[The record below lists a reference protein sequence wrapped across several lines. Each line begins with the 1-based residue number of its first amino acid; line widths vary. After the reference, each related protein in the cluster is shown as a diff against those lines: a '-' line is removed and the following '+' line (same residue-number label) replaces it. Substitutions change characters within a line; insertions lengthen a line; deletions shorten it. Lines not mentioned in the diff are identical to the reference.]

1 MIICEVNKNH
11 LNVRTKE
18 LLTAGS
24 QNVNTVEF
32 RFNAVWDGLAKTATF
47 KTSKKTISVLL
58 STNTTVIPWEALA
71 DAGEIL
77 AVGVFG
83 VSGETLVLPTVWGIL
98 GKVMDAAHL
107 GDEEKEPTPDVYQK
121 ILDELNAL
129 ERPTWDSLQNKPFST
144 LGSGLSVDENGV
156 LSAEG
161 GGGGSAN
168 AVQYVAQTLTDE
180 QKAQARANVDADKK
194 RIVVEARRS
203 SGGSTMVYYNVDD
216 QNAAIDKFIA
226 EYKAGTEILLRL
238 YNRDYPLTNI
248 DEDGIVYFS
257 GYIYD
262 AANNSVGVIV
272 YKMEKNKAVVEESS
286 LYGIKAI
293 SLDSQLKYKGYAA
306 DAKAVGDALENFV
319 TADELQNNYVT
330 ADELGNVLS
339 PFGQML
345 NQKLDKNQGTGN
357 AGKILGIGA
366 DGIVVPQNKP
376 TYTLPQATADAL
388 GGIKADAA
396 TAEDTQVVRI
406 GTDGKLRTKPSGST
420 VTVDDALSST
430 SENPVQNKVV
440 TAALAGKI
448 AAPTTAAVG
457 QIIKVKSVDSAG
469 KPTEWEAVTAKLA
482 NPNALTFTGA
492 VTGSY
497 DGSEPVTVEIPA
509 GGGGSDTWE
518 TIIDFELTED
528 VASVTFTTDISGNPF
543 SLKEFTIFVVQTP
556 IVGQTTNNR
565 IAFAPNKNGWGNA
578 GNVELKKSPKET
590 DETVYSFI
598 HANTVDGRLNLLT
611 SVVSANYTSIRNH
624 LVESPERTN
633 YNGSFAIKVNTTT
646 NELNYC
652 EMPLTKINFI
662 GITPIILGAGSK
674 IVVRGIRT

>member
-11 LNVRTKE
+11 LNVRTRE
-18 LLTAGS
+18 LLTSGS

-32 RFNAVWDGLAKTATF
+32 RFNEAWDGLAKTATF

-58 STNTTVIPWEALA
+58 NTNIIVIPWEVLA

-129 ERPTWDSLQNKPFST
+129 ERPTWDSVQNKPFST
-144 LGSGLSVDENGV
+144 LGSGLVVDGNGV
-156 LSAEG
+156 LSAQG
-161 GGGGSAN
+161 GSGGSAN

-180 QKAQARANVDADKK
+180 QKAQARSNIDADKK

-203 SGGSTMVYYNVDD
+203 SGGSTIVYYNVDD

-262 AANNSVGVIV
+262 AANKSVGVV
-272 YKMEKNKAVVEESS
+272 TYKMEKNKAVVEESS

-306 DAKAVGDALENFV
+306 DAKAVGDAL
-319 TADELQNNYVT
+319 QNYVL
-330 ADELGNVLS
+330 ADNYEENLQEIAQL
-339 PFGQML
+339 FGT
-345 NQKLDKNQGTGN
+345 KLDKNQGAGN

-406 GTDGKLRTKPSGST
+406 GTDGKLRTKPTGGSSI
-420 VTVDDALSST
+420 TVDSELSPISV
-430 SENPVQNKVV
+430 NPVQNKIV

-448 AAPTTAAVG
+448 TAPTTAAVG
-457 QIIKVKSVDSAG
+457 QIIKVKSVDGTG
-469 KPTEWEAVTAKLA
+469 KPTEWEAVDL
-482 NPNALTFTGA
+482 P
-492 VTGSY
+492 S
-497 DGSEPVTVEIPA
+497 
-509 GGGGSDTWE
+509 GGGGGTYRLVSDTTLSEAVE
-518 TIIDFELTED
+518 TITISQDKDGNAFELTDCLVWIFAAVTEASQLVVIPNGYWTNGTYFTFANKTATD
-528 VASVTFTTDISGNPF
+528 YGYDYVAYCHGSDDSFYGYAIRDKATSPGTNTSYNSKRSSNP
-543 SLKEFTIFVVQTP
+543 I
-556 IVGQTTNNR
+556 
-565 IAFAPNKNGWGNA
+565 
-578 GNVELKKSPKET
+578 KSK
-590 DETVYSFI
+590 I
-598 HANTVDGRLNLLT
+598 
-611 SVVSANYTSIRNH
+611 TSIKFKCK
-624 LVESPERTN
+624 
-633 YNGSFAIKVNTTT
+633 FAANAR
-646 NELNYC
+646 
-652 EMPLTKINFI
+652 
-662 GITPIILGAGSK
+662 ILIYG
-674 IVVRGIRT
+674 R

>member
-11 LNVRTKE
+11 LNVRTRE

-32 RFNAVWDGLAKTATF
+32 RFNVAWDGLAKTATF

-58 STNTTVIPWEALA
+58 NTNIIVIPWEVLA

-129 ERPTWDSLQNKPFST
+129 ERPTWDSVQNKPFST
-144 LGSGLSVDENGV
+144 LGSGLVVDENGV

-180 QKAQARANVDADKK
+180 QKTQARNNVDADKK

-216 QNAAIDKFIA
+216 QNTAIDKFIA

-262 AANNSVGVIV
+262 AANKSVGVIV

-293 SLDSQLKYKGYAA
+293 SLDNQLKYKGYAA
-306 DAKAVGDALENFV
+306 DAKAVGDALG
-319 TADELQNNYVT
+319 T
-330 ADELGNVLS
+330 
-339 PFGQML
+339 
-345 NQKLDKNQGTGN
+345 KLDKNQGTAN
-357 AGKILGIGA
+357 AGKILGIGE

-406 GTDGKLRTKPSGST
+406 GTDGKLRTKPTGGSSI
-420 VTVDDALSST
+420 TVDSALSST
-430 SENPVQNKVV
+430 STNPVQNKVV
-440 TAALAGKI
+440 TTALAEKI
-448 AAPTTAAVG
+448 TAPTTAAVG
-457 QIIKVKSVDSAG
+457 QIIKVKSVDESG

-497 DGSEPVTVEIPA
+497 DGSAPVTVEIPA

-565 IAFAPNKNGWGNA
+565 IQFAPNKNGWGNA

-611 SVVSANYTSIRNH
+611 SVVSSNYTSIRSN
-624 LVESPERTN
+624 LVESLERTN
-633 YNGSFAIKVNTTT
+633 YSGNFAIRVNTTT

-652 EMPLTKINFI
+652 EMPLKKINFI
-662 GITPIILGAGSK
+662 GITPFILGAGSK